1 MLSKFHIHR
10 SVTMTSEN
18 IVKQR
23 GVEWVVLKHTIL
35 PIDPPSYPGYAIKI
49 CSYEYAGPLLSYRGP
64 YIDNWGP
71 YILVIWGTLVDYIG
85 APTLSIKRGTLF
97 IKYPI

>member
-23 GVEWVVLKHTIL
+23 GVEWAVLKHTIL
-35 PIDPPSYPGYAIKI
+35 PIDPPSYPGPSKSAHMNMRDP
-49 CSYEYAGPLLSYRGP
+49 SYHIGGP
-64 YIDNWGP
+64 
-71 YILVIWGTLVDYIG
+71 T
-85 APTLSIKRGTLF
+85 
-97 IKYPI
+97 